1 MRITPQQQRIPLVD
15 LNTGLIRR
23 EWIGAL
29 TADSDSGT
37 TDLTAL
43 ENALALLTARVLDL
57 EARATQAE
65 TRLAALE
72 AQQALPMVVQAGP
85 AQAGAVEVVLQPA
98 APGRA
103 LTMVVQ
109 PCWQ

>member
-15 LNTGLIRR
+15 LETGMIRR
-23 EWIGAL
+23 EWIGLL
-29 TADSDSGT
+29 TADTDGGT

-43 ENALALLTARVLDL
+43 ENAVAALAARVLNL

-65 TRLAALE
+65 TRLAVLE
-72 AQQALPMVVQAGP
+72 ADQVLPLVLQQP
-85 AQAGAVEVVLQPA
+85 ADADGGMLVLQPA
-98 APGRA
+98 APGHA

-109 PCWQ
+109 PCCQ